1 MQSYE
6 AQESDGSQEEH
17 TVVLENNEEL
27 FGIYG
32 VKDDYDHFTSFGL
45 IAKVL
50 RNVLQLSKLMTATP
64 ADTSDI
70 LSPFKLTEVSPVKFE
85 MPKSKNRRATEMQ
98 TNKKQVSFT
107 ITP

>member
-1 MQSYE
+1 M
-6 AQESDGSQEEH
+6 
-17 TVVLENNEEL
+17 LENNEEL